1 MYKTVT
7 VIGGGASGLMAA
19 YQAARCGARVLLFER
34 NPNLGRKILIS
45 GKGRCNLTNIKGIED
60 FIENIPGNGKFLY
73 GSLARF
79 SNTDLIA
86 FFENMGLKTK
96 VERGGRVFPVTNRS
110 LDVVKTLEK
119 AVLDAGVSIR
129 YNSRVKTLIID
140 KGCIRA
146 IKLFDSEEV
155 FNCDSAVVA
164 TGGLSYPSTG
174 STGDGY
180 TLARQAGHTIT
191 PLMPS
196 LVPLTTGEE
205 WVKQLQGLTLKN
217 VEITFYLREKKVT
230 TIFGE
235 MLFTHFGVSG
245 PVILTLSSDVVE
257 HLGEPIQLSINLK
270 PALNQT
276 ELEKR
281 LERDFKRYE
290 RKFFKNAL
298 NDLLPKKI
306 IPVFIKLCGIDPEK
320 PVNQITRE
328 EKQKIIAI
336 LTDLRV
342 TITGCRPKE
351 AVVTR
356 GGVSVKE
363 INPKT
368 MESRIVKGLFFAGEV
383 IDVDGLTGGY
393 NLQAAFSTGYL
404 AGIHAAAVE

>member
-1 MYKTVT
+1 
-7 VIGGGASGLMAA
+7 
-19 YQAARCGARVLLFER
+19 
-34 NPNLGRKILIS
+34 
-45 GKGRCNLTNIKGIED
+45 
-60 FIENIPGNGKFLY
+60 
-73 GSLARF
+73 
-79 SNTDLIA
+79 
-86 FFENMGLKTK
+86 
-96 VERGGRVFPVTNRS
+96 
-110 LDVVKTLEK
+110 
-119 AVLDAGVSIR
+119 
-129 YNSRVKTLIID
+129 
-140 KGCIRA
+140 
-146 IKLFDSEEV
+146 
-155 FNCDSAVVA
+155 
-164 TGGLSYPSTG
+164 
-174 STGDGY
+174 
-180 TLARQAGHTIT
+180 
-191 PLMPS
+191 
-196 LVPLTTGEE
+196 
-205 WVKQLQGLTLKN
+205 
-217 VEITFYLREKKVT
+217 
-230 TIFGE
+230 

-245 PVILTLSSDVVE
+245 PVILTLSRDVVE

-320 PVNQITRE
+320 PVNQITRK